1 MIFNVDNLLS
11 LAKLYT
17 HDFDS
22 GDPRDLSNKLGL
34 YIFDVRDDDRFSS
47 IQTIAELSQKMV
59 ETRKHEHYPLV
70 Y

>member
-1 MIFNVDNLLS
+1 VIFNVDNLLS
-11 LAKLYT
+11 LAKLYP

-22 GDPRDLSNKLGL
+22 GDLRDLNNQLGL
-34 YIFDVRDDDRFSS
+34 YIFDVRDDDTFSS

-59 ETRKHEHYPLV
+59 ETTKHERYPLV